1 MSSKADRDRVSR
13 FKGMKPISRQLS
25 LYLFGT
31 LLATGI
37 ITSVLLSVIVL
48 RGFSLIYQQ
57 ELDQHVGEVDA
68 CIDLY
73 LDDRLA
79 VLNDMASAPLLK
91 QAVMQPEFLL
101 EDVSDFMG
109 RMRLLGREQRIS
121 LLDFEGRV
129 VSGYLGPDIIL
140 EELMDELTGRRGVP
154 FTRLCL
160 VEEEPFVFLSTAI
173 FSHNLVE
180 GALVAQ
186 IPLADLLRELYLGEV
201 YKAVSLEV
209 IQDQIVVGSL
219 GEVVQSSHSGQRY
232 SEWLDAQ
239 LVLRSDKSAMLKLW
253 MVGLWVMGGIIM
265 VMVLLFTLVA
275 YRLSQRNLLAPVS
288 QLQLEIQ
295 MAGEKG
301 IYCSQRGF
309 STSILELS
317 QLREGFQQMM
327 QRVETR
333 EQKLV
338 QVQEEL
344 RSAHRRLQIWDEAK
358 RQWLGNLGHEL
369 RTPLTGLFSL
379 CDALFEG
386 HISEKELRELEG
398 EYRTTR
404 HQLEKLLDDAS
415 LLTYLD
421 VSAEDFWLEPMPL
434 GVALAGTIDELS
446 VLSVDFVCDESLE
459 IIQGVTVEAEPALL
473 QRAFTDIL
481 RTLTHCIGNAGCIR
495 LSGWVSDDKVRIC
508 ACAQQASLSHREVA
522 LFFEVGG
529 QGDSFKAGKEFGL
542 GARLAARIVQI
553 FGGEIKVKSENNEII
568 IDIIFLRS

>member
-1 MSSKADRDRVSR
+1 MSSETDRDRLSSL
-13 FKGMKPISRQLS
+13 KGMRPISRQLS

-31 LLATGI
+31 LLATVL
-37 ITSVLLSVIVL
+37 ITSVLLSVIAL
-48 RGFSLIYQQ
+48 RSFSLIHQK
-57 ELDQHVGEVDA
+57 ELDQHVGKVNA
-68 CIDLY
+68 YIDLY
-73 LDDRLA
+73 MHDRLA
-79 VLNDMASAPLLK
+79 VLNDLAATPLLK
-91 QAVMQPEFLL
+91 QAVMQPDFLL

-129 VSGYLGPDIIL
+129 VSGYVGPDVIL
-140 EELMDELTGRRGVP
+140 EELMDELTGRQGVP
-154 FTRLCL
+154 FSRLCL
-160 VEEEPFVFLSTAI
+160 VEEKPFVFLSTAI
-173 FSHNLVE
+173 LSHNLVE

-186 IPLADLLRELYLGEV
+186 IPLADVLRDLYLGEGSE
-201 YKAVSLEV
+201 AISLEV

-219 GEVVQSSHSGQRY
+219 GEVVQSARSGQLNC
-232 SEWLDAQ
+232 EWLDAR
-239 LVLRSDKSAMLKLW
+239 LVLRSDMSATLKLW
-253 MVGLWVMGGIIM
+253 MAGLWVMGGIVM

-288 QLQLEIQ
+288 QLQVEIR

-301 IYCSQRGF
+301 IYCSQKGF
-309 STSILELS
+309 TTSILELS
-317 QLREGFQQMM
+317 QLREGFQLMM

-333 EQKLV
+333 EQRLL

-379 CDALFEG
+379 CDAMFEEQ
-386 HISEKELRELEG
+386 ISEKELRELEG
-398 EYRTTR
+398 EYRKTR
-404 HQLEKLLDDAS
+404 YQLEKLLDDAS

-421 VSAEDFWLEPMPL
+421 VSSNDFSLDPMPL
-434 GVALAGTIDELS
+434 GVALAGTVDELS
-446 VLSVDFVCDESLE
+446 ALSVDFVRDESIE
-459 IIQGVTVEAEPALL
+459 IIQGVIIKAEPALL

-481 RTLTHCIGNAGCIR
+481 RTLAHCMGNTGCIR
-495 LSGWVSDDKVRIC
+495 LSGRVLDDKVQIC
-508 ACAQQASLSHREVA
+508 ACAQQASLSRREVA

-529 QGDSFKAGKEFGL
+529 QRDSFRAGEEFGL

-553 FGGEIKVKSENNEII
+553 SGGAIEVKSENNEII
-568 IDIIFLRS
+568 TDIIFLRA